1 MLSKRTLSN
10 TEDRWKHETWKQG
23 IITQTEIRNYDQ
35 IFFGNAPGGVWTR
48 NGTSWLMYVAC
59 CCSWGPGVCCHMLP
73 SFHSHER
80 SLLAKPRI
88 SNLRVHVKSDD
99 MCAQLVSA
107 LSYIIIIL
115 IGRRMSNSSMEY
127 PWYPESIQ
135 RTLMDLVTF
144 KNVQKHSKTIF
155 GCSSKL
161 STSS

>member
-1 MLSKRTLSN
+1 
-10 TEDRWKHETWKQG
+10 
-23 IITQTEIRNYDQ
+23 
-35 IFFGNAPGGVWTR
+35 
-48 NGTSWLMYVAC
+48 MYVAC

-99 MCAQLVSA
+99 MCVQLVSA

-115 IGRRMSNSSMEY
+115 IGSSMSNSSMEY

-135 RTLMDLVTF
+135 KTLIDMKTSWWILWLSKTF
-144 KNVQKHSKTIF
+144 KKQNLGAVANYQLVVRTASRSDTTATFLLTSCSMCQFDTI
-155 GCSSKL
+155 CWL
-161 STSS
+161 PE